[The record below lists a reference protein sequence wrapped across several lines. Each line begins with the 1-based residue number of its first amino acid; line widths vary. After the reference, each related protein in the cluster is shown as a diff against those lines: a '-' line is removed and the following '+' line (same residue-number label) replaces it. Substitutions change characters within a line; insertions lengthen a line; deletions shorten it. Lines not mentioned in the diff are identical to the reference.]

1 MSDDLSAAAARD
13 ALLAAARSAERLR
26 LRARWASTKLTVFGI
41 AIGLVTVAVGLID
54 SKLLGA
60 AVFGGWLA
68 LVVGMSWWERRRLAH
83 LPGTRKRTSRYSAT
97 SFAFYGVAL
106 AVGIGQASGDRTYW
120 LPAGVIVALPML
132 VGAFRERRA

>member
-13 ALLAAARSAERLR
+13 ALLAADRSSQRLR
-26 LRARWASTKLTVFGI
+26 HRARWASTKLTVFGI
-41 AIGLVTVAVGLID
+41 AIGLVTVAVGLIE

-60 AVFGGWLA
+60 GVFGGWLA
-68 LVVGMSWWERRRLAH
+68 LVAGMSWWERSRLAH
-83 LPGTRKRTSRYSAT
+83 LPGTRKRTSRYWAT

-106 AVGIGQASGDRTYW
+106 AVGVGEASGDRTYW

-132 VGAFRERRA
+132 VGAFRERHA